1 MPISPRP
8 AEVPPASSGRA
19 RGDLALALRL
29 LRGDWRRG
37 ELFVLAAALVLAVA
51 SVATAG
57 LFTDRIA
64 RGLAAQADRL
74 LGADL
79 MVTGDEPRPA
89 TFASEARSLG
99 LATTPVVRFNSM
111 IQRADGGPAVLTDV
125 KAVAQGYPL
134 RGAIARLPPAEAAPG
149 SNVTPARHAAQ
160 GLVGESI
167 AAPEAIP
174 APGEAWIDRH
184 LAERLGA
191 HRGTVLAV
199 GDAALRVTAIF
210 AREPEVAGIVFAPS
224 PKLLF
229 NLADLG
235 ATHLLQPGTR
245 ASFRLMVAARGD
257 PGALERYRSWLA
269 HSITAGQRVDTVG
282 DLRPELRQ
290 TLDRAERFL
299 GLAAL
304 ASVLLAAAAVAL
316 ATGRYLRRHLD
327 VAAMLRCFGAPA
339 ARTLRLFLV
348 QFALV
353 GVAAAIA
360 GMLVAAVAQEVMVRM
375 LAGADGASL
384 PWPSWW
390 PALQAAAVAIV
401 LLLGFALPPLVT
413 LAHEPPLYVLR
424 RDLAAA
430 GVRRWATWVGAIVAV
445 AALIAWQARA
455 VQAAWLIVG
464 GVAALVAVAA
474 IAGRLLVVGV
484 AMLPARGASWRFGLA
499 NLRRRA
505 LASSL
510 QIGALALGG
519 MALLLL
525 AVVRGDL
532 LADWRAALP
541 PDAPTR
547 FLVNVLPDQ
556 RDAVRELVLRTIGVR
571 PDFEPMVRGRLVEK
585 NGAALDAARS
595 HDLRTRRLARREFNL
610 SWTDRLPPGNE
621 VVAGRFWN
629 PDARGAAAGIS
640 FERGIAERLGV
651 RLGDRLTFDAGGE
664 RVTATV
670 TSLRKVQW
678 DSFRVNFFA
687 LFAPGALD
695 GLPATWI
702 SAFRVPRGA
711 GDQWSASLVRRFP
724 NVLVIDVTEILAE
737 VEGVVDRVARA
748 VEFVFLF
755 TLAAG
760 LLVLEAAIVSTQDER
775 RMDAAVLRTLGAS
788 RRQLRAALVAEFAL
802 VGAVAGVLAAGGA
815 TVLGHV
821 LASQVFDT
829 PYRGEASIWLVAIA
843 GGAALVAIAGWLGTR
858 RTLDTPPIAV
868 LRALG

>member
-1 MPISPRP
+1 MST
-8 AEVPPASSGRA
+8 RA
-19 RGDLALALRL
+19 RARSDLALALRL

-37 ELFVLAAALVLAVA
+37 ELVVLVGALVLAVA
-51 SVATAG
+51 SVATVG

-64 RGLAAQADRL
+64 RGLATQADRL

-79 MVTGDEPRPA
+79 MVSGDAPLPA

-111 IQRADGGPAVLTDV
+111 IQREGGGAAVLTDV
-125 KAVAQGYPL
+125 KAVTRGYPL
-134 RGAIARLPPAEAAPG
+134 RGAIARITSGKAVTGTSA
-149 SNVTPARHAAQ
+149 TPAHPGA
-160 GLVGESI
+160 GGNGGETI
-167 AAPEAIP
+167 APPETIP

-184 LAERLGA
+184 LAERLDA
-191 HRGTVLAV
+191 HRGTILAV
-199 GDAALRVTAIF
+199 GDTALRVTAIF
-210 AREPEVAGIVFAPS
+210 TREPEVAGLVFAPA

-229 NLADLG
+229 NAADLD

-245 ASFRLMVAARGD
+245 ASFRLMVAARDD
-257 PGALERYRSWLA
+257 PGALERYRTWLA
-269 HSITAGQRVDTVG
+269 RTISAGQRVDTVG

-290 TLDRAERFL
+290 TLDRAARFL

-316 ATGRYLRRHLD
+316 ASARYLRRHLD

-348 QFALV
+348 QFAITGAAAGLV
-353 GVAAAIA
+353 GVIVGA
-360 GMLVAAVAQEVMVRM
+360 GAQEVMVAL

-390 PALQAAAVAIV
+390 PALEAVAIAIV

-413 LAHEPPLYVLR
+413 LAHEPPLRVLR
-424 RDLAAA
+424 RDVTIA
-430 GVRRWATWVGAIVAV
+430 GARRLATWAAAIVAI
-445 AALIAWQARA
+445 AALIAWEARA
-455 VQAAWLIVG
+455 VEAAWLIVA
-464 GVAALVAVAA
+464 GVAALLVVAA
-474 IAGRLLVVGV
+474 IAGRLLLIGV
-484 AMLPARGASWRFGLA
+484 ARLPARGASWRFGLA

-541 PDAPTR
+541 PDAPNR

-556 RDAVRELVLRTIGVR
+556 RDAVRELVTHSIGVR

-585 NGAALDAARS
+585 NGAALDAVRS
-595 HDLRTRRLARREFNL
+595 DDPRTRRLAQREFNL
-610 SWTDRLPPGNE
+610 SWTDRLPPGND
-621 VVAGRFWN
+621 VVAGRFWS

-640 FERGIAERLGV
+640 FEQGIAERLGV
-651 RLGDRLTFDAGGE
+651 RLGDRLTFDAGGV
-664 RVTATV
+664 RVTAPV

-695 GLPATWI
+695 GLPDTWI
-702 SAFRVPRGA
+702 SAFRVPNGA
-711 GDQWSASLVRRFP
+711 GEAWSASLVQRYP
-724 NVLVIDVTEILAE
+724 NVLVIDVTEILGE
-737 VEGVVDRVARA
+737 VEGVIDRVARA

-760 LLVLEAAIVSTQDER
+760 ILVLEAAVVATQDER

-788 RRQLRAALVAEFAL
+788 TRQLRSAVVAEFAL
-802 VGAVAGVLAAGGA
+802 VGALAGALAAAGA
-815 TVLGHV
+815 TVLGRV
-821 LASQVFDT
+821 LASRVFDT
-829 PYRGEASIWLVAIA
+829 PYHGSALLWLYAVA
-843 GGAALVAIAGWLGTR
+843 GGAALVTGAGWLGTR
-858 RTLDTPPIAV
+858 STLTVPPLAV
-868 LRALG
+868 LRELG